1 MKFTY
6 ELYAVMLRKLIE
18 KEYQFKNYKN
28 WQETEKTVILR
39 HDVDYNLKK
48 AVPLSK
54 IEKDIC
60 GGGATYFVLLSTDFY
75 NVHSK
80 ESRECMEKIIENG
93 GNIGL
98 HFDETQYL
106 ISDEQDMKK
115 FVQQEI
121 EVLSD
126 IVGIKVEAVSMHRPS
141 KEILS
146 SNIEFSNLIN
156 AYSEIFFQKMKYV
169 SDSRRYWRENVDE
182 IIERGLYPRLH
193 ILTHP
198 FWYMEKQEKDL
209 KETLEEAMLNAALD
223 YYDHM
228 KDNFRDLELEIQ
240 RKEIERILE
249 R

>member
-1 MKFTY
+1 
-6 ELYAVMLRKLIE
+6 
-18 KEYQFKNYKN
+18 
-28 WQETEKTVILR
+28 
-39 HDVDYNLKK
+39 
-48 AVPLSK
+48 
-54 IEKDIC
+54 
-60 GGGATYFVLLSTDFY
+60 
-75 NVHSK
+75 
-80 ESRECMEKIIENG
+80 MEKIIENG